1 VDTSGVANVAPDMV
15 ALPLADEPL
24 LPLAVA
30 PAAPPPLP
38 RPARASPGQMKVAI
52 LGRVTSSKAGQL
64 VVDLGRQH
72 GVDVGNRIEL
82 SVTSRSALGPFE
94 NREVLAVGRV
104 ISVADERSL
113 VEVGIGESIPV
124 GAEAALSSRPL
135 TNNRMAPPRVAGT
148 WTIAAIV
155 RPFFVLEQLGAGMLN
170 ELSIGYQSES
180 PLRYQLLAS
189 PVGFSSAEDGST
201 VAAAVIALVSFDTRL
216 FEIGLGVGAQSVN
229 DSDYTPGSGVTVS
242 QSLRVGA
249 LDGLH
254 LAIRN
259 DISLFHSEF
268 EYSAF
273 NGQAQIPVADRGWLV
288 LQGGGGSVGYGFFEV
303 GGKALL
309 VGNGAPGSLFVRGT
323 IGYATLF
330 EDRGILSLPSSNGF
344 FEDDVNHAGPLVGLG
359 IEWRM

>member
-1 VDTSGVANVAPDMV
+1 MQSSSGQKKFQEHE
-15 ALPLADEPL
+15 LPAE
-24 LPLAVA
+24 A
-30 PAAPPPLP
+30 PAGELEP
-38 RPARASPGQMKVAI
+38 VAY
-52 LGRVTSSKAGQL
+52 
-64 VVDLGRQH
+64 
-72 GVDVGNRIEL
+72 
-82 SVTSRSALGPFE
+82 FY
-94 NREVLAVGRV
+94 
-104 ISVADERSL
+104 
-113 VEVGIGESIPV
+113 
-124 GAEAALSSRPL
+124 GAMP
-135 TNNRMAPPRVAGT
+135 T
-148 WTIAAIV
+148 
-155 RPFFVLEQLGAGMLN
+155 
-170 ELSIGYQSES
+170 
-180 PLRYQLLAS
+180 
-189 PVGFSSAEDGST
+189 
-201 VAAAVIALVSFDTRL
+201 
-216 FEIGLGVGAQSVN
+216 
-229 DSDYTPGSGVTVS
+229 GVTVS